1 MTIHSQLFCKDKMTR
16 EVFFKPSFFSA
27 TEHIAYTNEFR
38 AVQCSTLQCVLQKQ
52 DISKHVQGPGEKVGS
67 VNTNDIPA
75 SFHSLGGT
83 SAKILGNT

>member
-1 MTIHSQLFCKDKMTR
+1 MTR
-16 EVFFKPSFFSA
+16 EVLLKPSFFSA
-27 TEHIAYTNEFR
+27 IEHIAYINELH

-52 DISKHVQGPGEKVGS
+52 DISKHVQGPGEKVRS

-83 SAKILGNT
+83 SAKILENT